1 MAKGLDE
8 IKKDVDTLTT
18 AMSRLDTASTGLA
31 RSFGEFGASG
41 NKTWN
46 IISRLTSGT
55 GFWRLQNR
63 IRAVSNVFQAYYDS
77 QSEGMK
83 ATLKSLDANLALA
96 KSLDALE
103 KEKANILKTPL
114 YKMFEKD
121 TGSTKLAKK
130 EAERY
135 YDTIIGKIE
144 KTSKKRKKL
153 FQKSLL
159 PGIGERLK
167 KGGVI
172 GEFKRDFEKLK
183 GLGGGKVMDK
193 IFGKRYKGG
202 RFMEGG
208 GRAKKGGQRV
218 GFFKTQGKNI
228 SKVFEFAKIGTV
240 LFSKFLLY
248 GAAFGI
254 LLAIVIYFF
263 RSVWPTFSKFI
274 GDSAKNFIKAF
285 SSIILVLKGVF
296 NFFKAIFK
304 GDILGAIKILVMDI
318 FKNLLIAVGN
328 ILGGLAKLAL
338 GLLASLL
345 VGLVKT
351 LARVFIGIFQNL
363 PFGIGKFFRK
373 RTKSSPGSLD
383 SAIKPVRA
391 FAKGGITGKGYSLVG
406 EQGPE
411 LVRLPVGSRVFSNAD
426 SRRMSGGTNITV
438 QVTGRVGASDQEIKD
453 IARKVSREIGLQ
465 MNRTGSTAVRF

>member
-1 MAKGLDE
+1 MSKGLDE

-31 RSFGEFGASG
+31 RSFGEFGKSG
-41 NKTWN
+41 NTTWN
-46 IISRLTSGT
+46 IISRLSSGT

-63 IRAVSNVFQAYYDS
+63 IRAVSNVFQEYFDR

-83 ATLKSLDANLALA
+83 TTLKSLDANLALA
-96 KSLDALE
+96 KSLDALQNE
-103 KEKANILKTPL
+103 RSNIKKTPL
-114 YKMFEKD
+114 YKMFKKD
-121 TGSTKLAKK
+121 ATSATVAKE
-130 EAERY
+130 EAEKY
-135 YDTIIGKIE
+135 YDTIIKKIK
-144 KTSKKRKKL
+144 KTQEQRKKS
-153 FQKSLL
+153 FRKSLL
-159 PGIGERLK
+159 PGLRQRLK
-167 KGGVI
+167 EGGII
-172 GEFKRDFEKLK
+172 GEFKNDMQKMKDFFGPKGDKMKKMLFGEKIGGQIMK
-183 GLGGGKVMDK
+183 GGK
-193 IFGKRYKGG
+193 
-202 RFMEGG
+202 
-208 GRAKKGGQRV
+208 RAKAGQRE
-218 GFFKTQGKNI
+218 GFFKAQGKNI

-248 GAAFGI
+248 GAAFGL

-296 NFFKAIFK
+296 SFFKAIFK

-351 LARVFIGIFQNL
+351 LARVFIGILQNL
-363 PFGIGKFFRK
+363 PFIGKKLRK
-373 RTKSSPGSLD
+373 PAGSASDL
-383 SAIKPVRA
+383 SVPKPVRA

-426 SRRMSGGTNITV
+426 SRRMSGGANITV

>member
-1 MAKGLDE
+1 MSKGLDE

-18 AMSRLDTASTGLA
+18 AMTRLDTASVSLA

-77 QSEGMK
+77 QSEGMQ

-144 KTSKKRKKL
+144 KTSEKRKKL
-153 FQKSLL
+153 FEKSLL

-167 KGGVI
+167 KGGII

-202 RFMEGG
+202 QFMEGG
-208 GRAKKGGQRV
+208 ERAKKGGQRL

-248 GAAFGI
+248 GAAFGL

-296 NFFKAIFK
+296 SFFKAIFK

-351 LARVFIGIFQNL
+351 LARVFIGILQNL
-363 PFGIGKFFRK
+363 PFIGKKLRK
-373 RTKSSPGSLD
+373 PAGSASDL
-383 SAIKPVRA
+383 SVPKPVRA

-426 SRRMSGGTNITV
+426 SRRMSGGANITV